1 MTRYLILLRGINVG
15 GRNKVPM
22 AALRELLESHG
33 HTKISTYIASGNVIL
48 TSDRSAVAIK
58 RELEAALP
66 KTFKL
71 DSELV
76 AVLVLTRAQ
85 LRAVVRNRPR
95 GFGDQADMYHSDAVF
110 LMGISPAEA
119 MKVFDPRPGVD
130 EVWPGKGV
138 IYSQRLSAQRTRS
151 RLGKIVGTPA
161 YKSMTIRSWATTLA
175 LLERME
181 APDTGA
187 DGESEAAGT
196 T

>member
-1 MTRYLILLRGINVG
+1 MTRYLVLLRGINVG

-33 HTKISTYIASGNVIL
+33 HTKVSTYIASGNVIL
-48 TSDRSAVAIK
+48 SSEGTAATIK
-58 RELEAALP
+58 RELEEALP
-66 KTFKL
+66 TAFKL
-71 DSELV
+71 DSELI

-85 LRAVVRNRPR
+85 LRGMVQKRPK
-95 GFGDQADMYHSDAVF
+95 GFGDHPETYNSDAVF
-110 LMGISPAEA
+110 LIGIDAPTA

-130 EVWPGKGV
+130 QVSPGKGV

-161 YKSMTIRSWATTLA
+161 YKSMTIRSWTTTMA

-181 APDTGA
+181 AP
-187 DGESEAAGT
+187 EEEP
-196 T
+196 